1 MFKILD
7 GKALASKIRQ
17 NIKEEVNKL
26 TELDLT
32 PTLAVI
38 QIGDDKASSIYVKNK
53 SKACEEVGINFLDYK
68 FVKDTSYKTLSM
80 LISDLNN
87 EFNYQ
92 IELRLTHWDET
103 KARTFIWQ
111 DNKKTF
117 MKKVD
122 SESYNL
128 NNESNIIVERLNR
141 NILCNM
147 KGLIG
152 RNQGLINFGEMAM
165 LVNWFY
171 IKNNKKKGSSNAI
184 QLEAVKELTDNINIL
199 KHICE

>member
-68 FVKDTSYKTLSM
+68 FAKDTSYITLSM

-87 EFNYQ
+87 
-92 IELRLTHWDET
+92 
-103 KARTFIWQ
+103 
-111 DNKKTF
+111 DNQRNKNAKK
-117 MKKVD
+117 
-122 SESYNL
+122 L
-128 NNESNIIVERLNR
+128 
-141 NILCNM
+141 
-147 KGLIG
+147 
-152 RNQGLINFGEMAM
+152 
-165 LVNWFY
+165 
-171 IKNNKKKGSSNAI
+171 
-184 QLEAVKELTDNINIL
+184 
-199 KHICE
+199 